1 MTNSFQDPYPP
12 TVGAMFYQKEI
23 LYKNESISIE
33 IWDTAGEERF
43 AKLASFYYK
52 YALVI

>member
-1 MTNSFQDPYPP
+1 MSNTFQDPYPP

-23 LYKNESISIE
+23 TYKNEVLSVE

-52 YALVI
+52 